1 MVGFVQNV
9 VVPHIASRETI
20 ARKNAEVRDPG
31 SKLISYNFVRTADC
45 EATQSFE
52 KDGVNAGL
60 LRTST
65 LNCGA
70 AQQ

>member
-1 MVGFVQNV
+1 VLLAGPSRPLKKIENIFVS
-9 VVPHIASRETI
+9 AA
-20 ARKNAEVRDPG
+20 AR
-31 SKLISYNFVRTADC
+31 